1 MKLHTNNILLI
12 HHWVQFN
19 QKPESGGVSYTVN
32 SMVYCEQYTILLIV
46 YSDKNGATNV
56 YRGSME
62 CFCFRLADSSAG
74 HAPDVKH
81 CIAGAS
87 FAFYDRLFPHLGHV
101 TDIRPHN
108 PDLSKGRSVPDPV

>member
-1 MKLHTNNILLI
+1 MGLRTSTVAVWN
-12 HHWVQFN
+12 
-19 QKPESGGVSYTVN
+19 VSVSAWRTPPLGMHPMSSIV
-32 SMVYCEQYTILLIV
+32 SLEPRLRFTIDC
-46 YSDKNGATNV
+46 SA
-56 YRGSME
+56 
-62 CFCFRLADSSAG
+62 CLADSSAG
-74 HAPDVKH
+74 HVPDVKH